1 MQSEAKTVDQY
12 FDELPEDRKEV
23 MHRLRKLI
31 KENLPDG
38 FEEAM
43 GYGMPGYVVPFS
55 RYPQGYRCDPSV
67 PLPFAGLA
75 SQKNHIAVYH
85 MGMYAKP
92 GLHEW
97 FEEEY
102 AKRVGKKPDL
112 GKSCLRFRP
121 TQDIPYDLLAE
132 LFRKITVDEWISMVD
147 KI

>member
-1 MQSEAKTVDQY
+1 MQSEAKTADQY
-12 FDELPEDRKEV
+12 FEELPEDRKEV
-23 MHRLRKLI
+23 MKRLRTLI
-31 KENLPDG
+31 KENLPEG

-67 PLPFAGLA
+67 QLPFAGIA

-102 AKRVGKKPDL
+102 GKRVGKKPDL

-121 TQDIPYDLLAE
+121 KQDIPYDLLAE
-132 LFRKITVDEWISMVD
+132 LFQKITVDEWISMVD
-147 KI
+147 SI